1 MREILTVL
9 RRIRGMPW
17 LLAAAAIGVLLMLLP
32 TGIEDAKTPAAL
44 SYSQMLEHRIAQMTD
59 TLPGVDA
66 VSVLVTLE
74 GDGGYGKYSVYGGN
88 AEENPKICGIA
99 VTCIGGTDARIRLEI
114 LHMLCAAFDLTADR
128 VWIGG
133 KELPNEP

>member
-1 MREILTVL
+1 MREFWNML

-17 LLAAAAIGVLLMLLP
+17 LLAAATVGLLLLLIPIGD
-32 TGIEDAKTPAAL
+32 GAGGDRGEL
-44 SYSQMLEHRIAQMTD
+44 SYSELLEHRIAQMTD

-74 GDGGYGKYSVYGGN
+74 RDGGRTYSVYGGE
-88 AEENPKICGIA
+88 AEENRKICGIA
-99 VTCIGGTDARIRLEI
+99 VTCIGGDNAQIRLEI

-128 VWIGG
+128 VWVGA
-133 KELPNEP
+133 KEVPHVP